1 MTPEDYAHKKKL
13 AGAFEILQRNYAY
26 EHELL
31 PLFQRLFR
39 DALAGLRDR
48 GIPREKRDEY
58 LVAAEH
64 AERLAGFVD
73 ERLAALRRELR
84 GAAEEGEE

>member
-1 MTPEDYAHKKKL
+1 MPPEDYAHKKKL
-13 AGAFEILQRNYAY
+13 AGAFETLQRNYAY
-26 EHELL
+26 EHEML

-48 GIPREKRDEY
+48 SVAREKRDEY

-64 AERLAGFVD
+64 AERLSTFVE
-73 ERLAALRRELR
+73 ERLAALRRELSE
-84 GAAEEGEE
+84 AAEDEE